1 MSTSSGD
8 VSIVGGQLY
17 VTTTEGYAG
26 HFAKY
31 GSGGAAVEAVAERVG
46 GSGIALEAQGGAYGA
61 VSYTHL
67 DVYKRQLFLLFLYYI
82 HRRQSLCRCRT
93 QLRSVWV
100 SDHLRCV

>member
-31 GSGGAAVEAVAERVG
+31 GSGGAAVEAISESVG
-46 GSGIALEAQGGAYGA
+46 GSGIGLEAQG
-61 VSYTHL
+61 SIW
-67 DVYKRQLFLLFLYYI
+67 R
-82 HRRQSLCRCRT
+82 LCDCR
-93 QLRSVWV
+93 
-100 SDHLRCV
+100 